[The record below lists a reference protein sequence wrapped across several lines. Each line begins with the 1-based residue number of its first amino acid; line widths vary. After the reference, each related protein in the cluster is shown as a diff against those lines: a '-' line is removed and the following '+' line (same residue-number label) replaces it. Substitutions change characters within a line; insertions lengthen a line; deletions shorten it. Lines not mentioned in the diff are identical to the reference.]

1 MYRLRKE
8 EFADDVM
15 GAGWSILA
23 YHLKSVNEDSHSL
36 FPRDFPR
43 KEGGGG
49 EAMVVVRQEVKAAT
63 IPFTRC
69 FTILSTMYGG
79 TYVCKYV
86 CMICMYLCIFR

>member
-36 FPRDFPR
+36 FPRDFLR
-43 KEGGGG
+43 KEGGGERGGRALCNGRGKARG
-49 EAMVVVRQEVKAAT
+49 ESGDDSFYMVFHNTFNYVR
-63 IPFTRC
+63 R
-69 FTILSTMYGG
+69 
-79 TYVCKYV
+79 YV
-86 CMICMYLCIFR
+86 CM

>member
-49 EAMVVVRQEVKAAT
+49 RGNGRGKARGESGDDSFYMVFHNTFNYVR
-63 IPFTRC
+63 R
-69 FTILSTMYGG
+69 
-79 TYVCKYV
+79 YV
-86 CMICMYLCIFR
+86 CM